1 MDQKTKI
8 LLTLAL
14 IFLGLGCLVIFQVQ
28 SLGKLHLVFCDVG
41 QGDGILMITPG
52 GKQIVVDGGP
62 GSKIGDCLSQKMP
75 FWDRTI
81 EMVVLTHPERDHLEG
96 LLEVLARYKVE
107 MIVTTGIKNNT
118 ELFSAWQ
125 KAVDQEGAKIYTPKA
140 GDRLVLDSTG
150 DRTSSIEIL
159 WPTSEKLELWKLAG
173 LSETNESSIVLRVS
187 LGPPNPPAGG
197 GGFCAYLTGDLPK
210 ESLQPLIDKPCQVLK
225 VSHHGSKT
233 GTNQEIINAVEP
245 AVAVIQVGKNNF
257 GHPQKEV
264 LELLQSKG
272 VKILRNDTN
281 GIVEVVTDGKSYQ
294 IKTQK

>member
-1 MDQKTKI
+1 MDQKTKT
-8 LLTLAL
+8 LLTSAL
-14 IFLGLGCLVIFQVQ
+14 IFIGLGLLVIFQVQ

-41 QGDGILMITPG
+41 QGDGMLVISPG

-107 MIVTTGIKNNT
+107 MILSTGIKNDT
-118 ELFSAWQ
+118 ELFNAWHETV
-125 KAVDQEGAKIYTPKA
+125 KAEGAKIYGAKA
-140 GDRLVLDSTG
+140 GDKLVLDSLQGQTLLI
-150 DRTSSIEIL
+150 DVL

-187 LGPPNPPAGG
+187 LGQ
-197 GGFCAYLTGDLPK
+197 FCAYLTGDLPK
-210 ESLQPLIDKPCQVLK
+210 ELLQPLLDKPCQVIK
-225 VSHHGSKT
+225 IAHHGSKT
-233 GTNQEIINAVEP
+233 STNQEIINAVSPE
-245 AVAVIQVGKNNF
+245 AAIIQVGRNSF

-272 VKILRNDTN
+272 VKILRNDAN
-281 GIVEVVTDGKSYQ
+281 GNVEVITDGSSYQ
-294 IKTQK
+294 IKIQR